1 MDSTVHSLDYFQLSA
16 FVSKEELLTKIYLSQ
31 DIWAIFGKCV
41 PVKSA
46 GLKDPVNLIE
56 KYGAD
61 KI

>member
-1 MDSTVHSLDYFQLSA
+1 MYTLWITFDC
-16 FVSKEELLTKIYLSQ
+16 LLTKIYLSQ